1 MEKEDRAYKAH
12 CLVVPF
18 PTQGHVNPM
27 LQFSKRLQR
36 KGLKVTLATTRSF
49 RKLSSPPSTSIALET
64 ISDGY
69 DEGGMAVAES
79 IGDYLDRFRE
89 IGSRTLTELIEKL
102 SDLGHKVH
110 CIVYDAFMPWPLDVA
125 KRFGIVGATFFTQS
139 CAVDNIYYNVQQG
152 LLKVPPSTD
161 EADEILVPGVR
172 VPLRASDMP
181 SFVSVP
187 SQYPAFLRMVVD
199 QFSNVDKADW
209 IFCNTFYELEVEEAD
224 WMSKFWPLLR
234 TIGPTIPSMYLDK
247 RHEDDKEYGY
257 SLFKP
262 NSDACLKWLNE
273 RQKGS
278 VAYVS
283 FGSLAELG
291 AEQMEEL
298 GWGLKNSNIYFLW
311 VVREKEANKLPKG
324 FAEAISEKG
333 LVVSWCPQLEVLAN
347 EAVGCFVT
355 HCGWNSTLEALSSG
369 VPMVAVP
376 QWTDQSTN
384 AKYIMDVW
392 KMGLRAQ
399 ADEKGIVRREE
410 IECCV
415 REILEGE
422 RGKEI
427 TKNALKWKELAGKAA
442 DEGGSSDRNID
453 EFTAKLVQH
462 ANVHVAS

>member
-1 MEKEDRAYKAH
+1 MEKEDKAYEAH
-12 CLVVPF
+12 CLVVSF
-18 PTQGHVNPM
+18 PTQGHINPM
-27 LQFSKRLQR
+27 LQFSKRLER
-36 KGLKVTLATTRSF
+36 KGLEVTLVTTQSF
-49 RKLSSPPSTSIALET
+49 HKRLSSPSTSITLET
-64 ISDGY
+64 ISDGH
-69 DEGGMAVAES
+69 DEGGSTEAES
-79 IGDYLDRFRE
+79 MEAYLDRFRE
-89 IGSRTLTELIEKL
+89 VGSRTLTKLIEKL
-102 SDLGHKVH
+102 SESGHKVD
-110 CIVYDAFMPWPLDVA
+110 CIVYDAFIPWPLEVA
-125 KRFGIVGATFFTQS
+125 KRFGIVGVAFFTQS

-152 LLKVPPSTD
+152 LLKVPCTNES
-161 EADEILVPGVR
+161 EILLPGVR

-209 IFCNTFYELEVEEAD
+209 ILCNTFYELEVEEAD
-224 WMSKFWPLLR
+224 WMAKFWPLR

-247 RHEDDKEYGY
+247 RHEDDKEYGF

-262 NSDACLKWLNE
+262 NSDACMKWLKE

-311 VVREKEANKLPKG
+311 VVREKEANKLPRG
-324 FAEAISEKG
+324 FAEATSEKG
-333 LVVSWCPQLEVLAN
+333 LVVSWCPQLEVLAT

-355 HCGWNSTLEALSSG
+355 HCGWNSTLEALSLG

-410 IECCV
+410 IEYCV
-415 REILEGE
+415 REILERE

-427 TKNALKWKELAGKAA
+427 QKNAWKWKELARKAV
-442 DEGGSSDRNID
+442 DKGGSSDRNID
-453 EFTAKLVQH
+453 EFIAKLVQH
-462 ANVHVAS
+462 AHVAS